1 MENSYR
7 ILSTDERELMGANG
21 CTAADWDRIYIKDS
35 TNLECIRMCRFSGEV
50 RIGACGG
57 TVTDRSGIVRRTGVY
72 NSALTDTTVGD
83 QCLIVNIGTYIANT
97 DIGDRVIIENTGRL
111 ACTGDASFG
120 NGTRVS
126 SINEAG
132 GREVPIFNGLSAQAA
147 YIMALYRHRPAAV
160 EALGRLVERYCEGV
174 RSDRCTVGDGAVIT
188 GCGSIV
194 NVNIGPGAVIEGAAE
209 LLNGTVNSTPE
220 EPALIGTG
228 VIAKNFICMEGS
240 HMTDAVSVNH
250 CFIGAACRL
259 ENGFMS
265 THSLFFSNSELGG
278 GEAASIFG
286 GPYTVSHHR
295 SSLLIAGYFLFF
307 NAGSGSN
314 QSNHLFKAGAVHQ
327 GIHERGCKFGSNSYI
342 MLPSREGA
350 FTVVIG
356 KHTSHHDTSDLPYSY
371 LIEDAGKSSLH
382 PAANLRSYG
391 THRDLQK
398 WPARDRRIANR
409 TDRINQSEHN
419 PYLAVKI
426 SRALEICRRLA
437 SREGVETHNY
447 NRVRIKNVV
456 LKRGIQLYE
465 LALDA
470 AVGTILAA
478 GREREV
484 AACTEWVDA
493 AGMYLP
499 RSEMDRLLVM
509 LEEGRFGTVAELEA
523 EMDAV
528 HDSYRDYAYA
538 WALDRLAS
546 TTGSEP
552 SQEDIEAAIERGRKA
567 AETLTA
573 LRMEDAQRDRD
584 TLMETGYGI
593 DSYDPEER
601 RSDFRSVRKL

>member
-1 MENSYR
+1 MRNSYR
-7 ILSTDERELMGANG
+7 KLSSAETAQLTANG
-21 CTAADWDRIYIKDS
+21 CSAADWGRIYVKETTDPGS
-35 TNLECIRMCRFSGEV
+35 IRMCRFSGEV
-50 RIGACGG
+50 RIGRCGG
-57 TVTDRSGIVRRTGVY
+57 TVTDPNGVVRRTGIY
-72 NSALTDTTVGD
+72 NSTLIDTTVGD
-83 QCLIVNIGTYIANT
+83 DCLIENTGTYLANC
-97 DIGDRVIIENTGRL
+97 DIGDRVIIENTGTL
-111 ACTGDASFG
+111 ACTGGATFG
-120 NGTRVS
+120 NGTEVS

-132 GREVPIFNGLSAQAA
+132 GREVPISNGLSAQAA

-160 EALGRLVERYCEGV
+160 EALARLIADYCDGV
-174 RSDRCTVGDGAVIT
+174 RSDRCTVGDGAVIS
-188 GCGSIV
+188 GCGNIV
-194 NVNIGPGAVIEGAAE
+194 DVCIGPGAVIKGAAE
-209 LLNGTVNSTPE
+209 LSNGTVNSTAE

-240 HMTDAVSVNH
+240 HMTDAVSVDH

-398 WPARDRRIANR
+398 WPARDRRLVNR

-419 PYLAVKI
+419 PYLAVKV

-437 SREGVETHNY
+437 SREGVETHSY

-470 AVGTILAA
+470 AVGTILAE

-484 AACTEWVDA
+484 LPCGEWVDA

-499 RSEMDRLLVM
+499 RTEMERILDM
-509 LEEGRFGTVAELEA
+509 LEEGRFGTVAALETEL
-523 EMDAV
+523 DSI
-528 HDSYRDYAYA
+528 HNSYRDHAYA
-538 WALDRLAS
+538 WALAELAKI
-546 TTGSEP
+546 TGREP
-552 SQEDIEAAIERGRKA
+552 SPEDIGAAIERGRA
-567 AETLTA
+567 ASESLTA
-573 LRMEDAQRDRD
+573 MRTEDAQRDRD

-593 DSYDPEER
+593 DSTDPEER
-601 RSDFRSVRKL
+601 KRDFRSVRKL